1 MLTDHWN
8 ATLVLLVTA
17 LAAAPLTALAGFWRR
32 TLATPVAIVTTA
44 AAFAAALWGWAEG
57 GPTLDAPWAPAWNL
71 RLTFELDG
79 LAALYSLLATGI
91 GLAVVIY
98 ASRYIPLHL
107 AHSERDQ
114 GDIVRFYGF
123 LLLFMGAM
131 VGLVMAQDL
140 FLIFLFWDLTA
151 ISSYFLIG
159 YDSEREDARASA
171 LMAFLITGISA
182 VCFLIGA
189 LLLYSE
195 YGTFALPDLMART
208 ESSRL
213 VTTAVAL
220 ISAAALAKSAQA
232 PLHFWLPRAMAAPTP
247 VSAYLHSAAMVAAGV
262 FLLGRVHPLLEKSD
276 VVMNAL
282 VVIGFASMATGG
294 CLALTRKVLKQLL
307 AYSTISQYGYVVV
320 MLGIGGADGAAAA
333 SFYVIAHALMKCAL
347 FLTAGAVTEATGQK
361 ALTGLGG
368 LWRRMPLLAVGS
380 GAAAAGLAAL
390 PLTAGFFKDELFF
403 KAADHEG
410 NPIRLLAVAGAA
422 LTFAYSWR
430 FWGGIFAGPLQTE
443 PKPLSIRLTAPV
455 AVLGALVLLG
465 GVWPHPFARL
475 AEDAATVTA
484 GTPVHIEVAYHLDSR
499 VENVMAIAA
508 IAVGLVLIFSRP
520 LWQPALVA
528 ISTTTVRFGP
538 ERLYW
543 AVLLGLNRLSD
554 RMHRIEI
561 HDLRGRVA
569 TILLPAGLLVGA
581 GVAVTPGGGT
591 FRIGSLSNGDLPE
604 VLMLT
609 VAALA
614 AITAALARDHL
625 SLALVLSGVGF
636 SLAVVY
642 ALLGSP
648 DVALVAVLIETI
660 FALLFVGMLALL
672 PREGDEAIAVI
683 TRDREQ
689 RLQADNRGRDAVLSA
704 IAGGL
709 AFIVAWGILSKPAPL
724 ESVITSHIRLAPVAH
739 GKDIVTVILA
749 DFRGLDTMGEITVI
763 GIAFLGIATYLR
775 RWRTR

>member
-1 MLTDHWN
+1 VLTDHWN

-581 GVAVTPGGGT
+581 GVAGARPHRRAVDVAGLALELGLAAAEVDHHGRRPRQGAAERGDQQAPAERQPGPAHETQGQEQQ
-591 FRIGSLSNGDLPE
+591 RPDHRAGDEPGDPALHLGVGQHAQAAPGPGHL
-604 VLMLT
+604 VLLLAAERPA
-609 VAALA
+609 VPPGRGAPAGERALA
-614 AITAALARDHL
+614 GRRGRALVHRVLRTGQPRRSSGHAIT
-625 SLALVLSGVGF
+625 SGPVLPGPGRPNP
-636 SLAVVY
+636 A
-642 ALLGSP
+642 
-648 DVALVAVLIETI
+648 
-660 FALLFVGMLALL
+660 
-672 PREGDEAIAVI
+672 GDEGADVWA
-683 TRDREQ
+683 RRHGEADAHERRGPPPGAAQ
-689 RLQADNRGRDAVLSA
+689 RAR
-704 IAGGL
+704 
-709 AFIVAWGILSKPAPL
+709 
-724 ESVITSHIRLAPVAH
+724 
-739 GKDIVTVILA
+739 
-749 DFRGLDTMGEITVI
+749 
-763 GIAFLGIATYLR
+763 
-775 RWRTR
+775 